1 MTDPAPDPLDPLDPL
16 RLLREH
22 PRLAQLAAFPFDFDL
37 QRAEHGEAVRLA
49 SGASPEPIAGDDSG
63 GTYFLC
69 GGPDG
74 PDRPDGQDQPDG
86 PDGPVLYA
94 SSEGQAGLIGA
105 TVTEALEIL
114 IGLPGWY
121 DYVALAPEAGEE
133 RILAAVA
140 EQENGIRE
148 SYAPDLDARRIELR
162 TALGLPERSPVELL
176 GMLHAALLRTEPEH
190 VLLNADEGPA
200 YALLDPHPRTPLREI
215 VLAPGRADLAAMRAA
230 GDRGTWGET
239 AADAVRRATVLRAAQ
254 FDRREGDLPL
264 LRYLLEREAA
274 DTGHSDELRLAAVL
288 VGRHGLAED
297 AALLR
302 GGPLW
307 LPEEPEARAARA
319 RELDAERYGQNPSA
333 APELT
338 WVTLARRQGRTEL
351 ARVTLIRMLDDTG
364 PDAPLLKG
372 IAQELA
378 LLGDFTQAA
387 RAQYNVMSL
396 QDTAWHRASAGLVL
410 AAYERSAAGLS
421 GALRALER
429 VVAALEPAPVSASDQ
444 NPDQLQL
451 DLGLEPPA
459 AQERD
464 AVPDW
469 RRRRRFGGRVTEEYL
484 LLALAAAEAAAEPGS
499 DVASDDGAGSDAA
512 SVARKA
518 MSHGRTLLKEIA
530 EPSRKAL
537 GPLAQEAKWAV
548 ARLPR

>member
-1 MTDPAPDPLDPLDPL
+1 MTDPAPDPTDPL

-37 QRAEHGEAVRLA
+37 RRAEHGEAVRLA
-49 SGASPEPIAGDDSG
+49 SGASPEPMAGDDSG

-69 GGPDG
+69 GGPDRSDRPNG
-74 PDRPDGQDQPDG
+74 PDRT
-86 PDGPVLYA
+86 DGPVLYA

-121 DYVALAPEAGEE
+121 DYVALAPDAGEE

-140 EQENGIRE
+140 EQEDGIRE
-148 SYAPDLDARRIELR
+148 SYAPDLDAQRIELR

-190 VLLNADEGPA
+190 VLLNADEGLA
-200 YALLDPHPRTPLREI
+200 YALLDPHPRTPLRDI

-230 GDRGTWGET
+230 GDRGTWDDV

-254 FDRREGDLPL
+254 FDRRDADLPV

-288 VGRHGLAED
+288 VGRHGPAED

-319 RELDAERYGQNPSA
+319 RELDAERYGQDPSA
-333 APELT
+333 AAELT

-351 ARVTLIRMLDDTG
+351 ARVGLIRLLDDTG
-364 PDAPLLKG
+364 PDAQLLSG

-387 RAQYNVMSL
+387 RAQYNVVSL

-410 AAYERSAAGLS
+410 AAYERSAAGLT

-429 VVAALEPAPVSASDQ
+429 VVAALEPAPASASDQ

-459 AQERD
+459 ARERD

-484 LLALAAAEAAAEPGS
+484 LLALSAAEAAAEPGS
-499 DVASDDGAGSDAA
+499 DATSAASGDGAGSDAA
-512 SVARKA
+512 SVAREA
-518 MSHGRTLLKEIA
+518 MSHGRTLLREIA

-537 GPLAQEAKWAV
+537 GPLAQKAKWAV